1 MLNER
6 DRAMLDELERNKNVK
21 QTQRRNR
28 QGGWSMTG
36 NAERALAGGA
46 LLKIDV
52 EVNRL
57 SECQTNH
64 EEKAEQHPPNSCGSV
79 FWLLLLK
86 CGITQLA
93 AITPVQNRDNLK
105 NRGKEKYIPRWTGF
119 GKAFTPQTN
128 GPRLQPPDSQE
139 DGWKGNWNRDKSH
152 RSSAASASAKSR

>member
-79 FWLLLLK
+79 FWLLF
-86 CGITQLA
+86 TQMWHHA
-93 AITPVQNRDNLK
+93 ARSNNS
-105 NRGKEKYIPRWTGF
+105 
-119 GKAFTPQTN
+119 
-128 GPRLQPPDSQE
+128 GPEP
-139 DGWKGNWNRDKSH
+139 
-152 RSSAASASAKSR
+152 

>member
-57 SECQTNH
+57 SECQTNLVGV
-64 EEKAEQHPPNSCGSV
+64 CFGSFYSNV
-79 FWLLLLK
+79 
-86 CGITQLA
+86 A
-93 AITPVQNRDNLK
+93 
-105 NRGKEKYIPRWTGF
+105 
-119 GKAFTPQTN
+119 
-128 GPRLQPPDSQE
+128 S
-139 DGWKGNWNRDKSH
+139 
-152 RSSAASASAKSR
+152 RSSQQ